1 MNNDSFNELLEMISP
16 IITKQDTVMRKAI
29 SPTERLATT
38 LRFLATGRSFED
50 LKFSTA
56 IAPQTIS
63 SIILETC
70 EAMITKLQEYI
81 QLPKNSE
88 GWSAVAKGFES
99 KWNFPHC
106 IGAVDG
112 KHIAVQKPK
121 GSGFQYY
128 NYKHFFSLVLM
139 AVVDSNYE
147 FIMVDVGANGCMSDG
162 AVITNTKFGQLL
174 EKGELNI
181 PPPKIMPNSNYQLP
195 FVFVGDEAF
204 ALKDNFMKPFPQRN
218 LTREERV
225 FNYRLSRARRIVE
238 NTFGILVSRF
248 RLLLTTINL
257 SPEKVQR
264 IVLACCYLHNFL
276 RRKIKDQYSDISK
289 YNNFDDPENDVNIEH
304 PQLHCLQPLR
314 GRNASISAKNI
325 RLKFCDYFNN
335 EGKVTWQENII

>member
-1 MNNDSFNELLEMISP
+1 MSIHENPVTASANLQSHLDQLSQCELLEMISP

-88 GWSAVAKGFES
+88 GWSAVAKEFES

-121 GSGFQYY
+121 GSGSQYY

-139 AVVDSNYE
+139 AVVDSNHE
-147 FIMVDVGANGCMSDG
+147 FIMVDVGANGRMSDG
-162 AVITNTKFGQLL
+162 AVITNTKF
-174 EKGELNI
+174 
-181 PPPKIMPNSNYQLP
+181 
-195 FVFVGDEAF
+195 DEAF
-204 ALKDNFMKPFPQRN
+204 ALKDNFMKPFPKRN

-264 IVLACCYLHNFL
+264 IVLACRYLHNFL

-304 PQLHCLQPLR
+304 P
-314 GRNASISAKNI
+314 
-325 RLKFCDYFNN
+325 
-335 EGKVTWQENII
+335 

>member
-1 MNNDSFNELLEMISP
+1 M
-16 IITKQDTVMRKAI
+16 
-29 SPTERLATT
+29 
-38 LRFLATGRSFED
+38 
-50 LKFSTA
+50 
-56 IAPQTIS
+56 
-63 SIILETC
+63 
-70 EAMITKLQEYI
+70 
-81 QLPKNSE
+81 NSE

-121 GSGFQYY
+121 GSGSQYY

-147 FIMVDVGANGCMSDG
+147 CIMVDVGANGRMSDA

-264 IVLACCYLHNFL
+264 IVLTCCYLHNFL

-314 GRNASISAKNI
+314 GRNASISPKNI